1 MARCGCSRNLNH
13 SQGSS
18 TLFWTPTRV
27 NSCGGV
33 VHIIVPALA
42 IPLKKGTF
50 DLNHGRYSL
59 SKPRDQVYSHGAKP
73 RRRAGEVTT
82 PFHGHRRAHYRPV
95 CCVAH
100 LAVLSRENACFAV
113 VQNEHAALEVLTGSR
128 RRSIRVARLLRVG
141 DVCATDDLISRLP
154 SSIRQL
160 FWYTRYR

>member
-59 SKPRDQVYSHGAKP
+59 SKTRDQVYSHGAKP
-73 RRRAGEVTT
+73 RRRAGEVATPSLVIVEHTT
-82 PFHGHRRAHYRPV
+82 DLYAVWLTSLSSHAKMPV
-95 CCVAH
+95 CRGAERTC
-100 LAVLSRENACFAV
+100 
-113 VQNEHAALEVLTGSR
+113 HAGGPYWQPAPQHTRGEASR
-128 RRSIRVARLLRVG
+128 RG
-141 DVCATDDLISRLP
+141 DVFAN
-154 SSIRQL
+154 
-160 FWYTRYR
+160 

>member
-1 MARCGCSRNLNH
+1 MALWLQLEFKSLALPLMVFDTN
-13 SQGSS
+13 
-18 TLFWTPTRV
+18 TV

-73 RRRAGEVTT
+73 RRPPLRGGNA
-82 PFHGHRRAHYRPV
+82 FLGHRRAHYRPV